1 MEVESGE
8 SLVLS
13 HPHHLYFPTDF
24 TLPNFFIN
32 KQLKHA
38 KFNLKIKNS
47 EYLLELEIVF
57 LIKLTATGLFFLCNR
72 TLSTSKYIL
81 SVTLLVKFTPKFL
94 KMKEV

>member
-38 KFNLKIKNS
+38 KFNLKIENN
-47 EYLLELEIVF
+47 EYLLEG
-57 LIKLTATGLFFLCNR
+57 LITHIPLRKKASWR
-72 TLSTSKYIL
+72 R
-81 SVTLLVKFTPKFL
+81 
-94 KMKEV
+94 

>member
-38 KFNLKIKNS
+38 KFNLKIKNN
-47 EYLLELEIVF
+47 EYLLERFNNTHSIKKNSIVE
-57 LIKLTATGLFFLCNR
+57 
-72 TLSTSKYIL
+72 
-81 SVTLLVKFTPKFL
+81 
-94 KMKEV
+94 EVN